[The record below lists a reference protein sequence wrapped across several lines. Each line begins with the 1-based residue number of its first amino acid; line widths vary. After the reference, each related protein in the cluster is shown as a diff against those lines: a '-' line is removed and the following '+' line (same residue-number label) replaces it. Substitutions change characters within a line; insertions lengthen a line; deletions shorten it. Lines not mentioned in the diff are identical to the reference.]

1 MVLLNS
7 SANKYALIIGIN
19 YSGSE
24 IALNGCIYDANNIFN
39 FLVNKCNYKSSNVK
53 LITDNTIN
61 KPDKNTIL
69 NELRNLVEKAKN
81 ENIKEFWF
89 SYSGHGSSVTS
100 LLNIE
105 VDNKDEVLVP
115 YNYLNNRELIYDNE
129 LHEILSE
136 LPEDCE
142 LFSLIDA
149 CNSGT
154 VLDLKYVCRLNNNNI
169 TFEDQSQSQ
178 PNSKL
183 TAKIVKISGC
193 KDNQT
198 SAEDYIDGK
207 YKGVLTTYFLDCASD
222 LQYNCSIKEMITSL
236 NKKIQSLNYSQIPT
250 LTTSNKD
257 LLNNILLKNNQETSA
272 IKIVKNLK
280 EKSKICVIL

>member
-1 MVLLNS
+1 MFLLNS

-142 LFSLIDA
+142 LFSL
-149 CNSGT
+149 
-154 VLDLKYVCRLNNNNI
+154 VL
-169 TFEDQSQSQ
+169 
-178 PNSKL
+178 
-183 TAKIVKISGC
+183 
-193 KDNQT
+193 
-198 SAEDYIDGK
+198 
-207 YKGVLTTYFLDCASD
+207 
-222 LQYNCSIKEMITSL
+222 
-236 NKKIQSLNYSQIPT
+236 
-250 LTTSNKD
+250 
-257 LLNNILLKNNQETSA
+257 
-272 IKIVKNLK
+272 
-280 EKSKICVIL
+280 